1 MELGLFSLMPQRD
14 VSKTV
19 GEIYKETIDLIELA
33 EDIGFDTA
41 WLTEHHFGNYCMCP
55 SPLMLA
61 SHVAARTTRIKM
73 GLAVLVLPL
82 YHPMRLLEEIGMVDQ
97 LSDGRLVIG
106 FGSGYQAFEFERFGH
121 DLKENWALTHEIMDI
136 LEMGIAEGRVAYDG
150 KHFQIPETA
159 IGTPVLQK
167 PRPDVFVAGN
177 EPAYLARCAK
187 AGYTPIVTVGG
198 AGTDAL
204 LGVHGHIEKT
214 FAEAGHT
221 GPLPFAMN
229 RSIYVT
235 DDKDDARD
243 AAERVLYTAR
253 LVMAFRGQYEKL
265 EGIEVIPQ
273 PYKDEPSLDS
283 ILENLPFGDPES
295 CAEKM
300 IREIKATGAC
310 HYSMFAQFGG
320 MDHKR
325 ARRSL
330 ERIGAEVLPIVDKAL
345 GGIKEFGP
353 GKVAA
358 AAER

>member
-14 VSKTV
+14 VSKPV
-19 GEIYKETIDLIELA
+19 GEIYKETIDLIRLA

-61 SHVAARTTRIKM
+61 SHVAARTTKIKM
-73 GLAVLVLPL
+73 GMAVLVLPL

-106 FGSGYQAFEFERFGH
+106 FGSGYQAFEFERFGL
-121 DLKENWALTHEIMDI
+121 DLADNWSITHETMDI
-136 LEMGIAEGRVAYDG
+136 LEMGMAEGRVAYDG
-150 KHFQIPETA
+150 KHFQIPETS
-159 IGTPVLQK
+159 IGTPILQK
-167 PRPDVFVAGN
+167 PRPAVFAAGN
-177 EPAYLARCAK
+177 EPGYLARAAR
-187 AGYTPIVTVGG
+187 AGYTPFVTVGG
-198 AGTDAL
+198 NGMDAL
-204 LGVHGHIEKT
+204 LGVRGHIEKN
-214 FAEAGHT
+214 FAEAGHKS
-221 GPLPFAMN
+221 PLPFAIN

-253 LVMAFRGQYEKL
+253 LVMAFRGRYEQL
-265 EGIEVIPQ
+265 NGTEVLPQ
-273 PYKDEPSLDS
+273 PFKDEPTLDT
-283 ILENLPFGDPES
+283 ILKNLPFGDPES
-295 CAEKM
+295 CAEKLAA
-300 IREIKATGAC
+300 EIKATGAC

-330 ERIGAEVLPIVDKAL
+330 ERIGSEVLPLVDKAL
-345 GGIKEFGP
+345 GGAKTFGP
-353 GKVAA
+353 DKVPA
-358 AAER
+358 AAEH